1 MNKIKLWKRVLAMKK
16 GLMTSRNTIKS
27 FARQCGYTYDNILCL
42 DVETTIENLKN
53 AYKERRENKHLFND
67 WRKEFNNSLIS
78 ALAKD
83 ENLTAEII
91 KKRMKREEDS
101 REMGQKSRKITGKGF

>member
-1 MNKIKLWKRVLAMKK
+1 
-16 GLMTSRNTIKS
+16 MTSRNTIKT
-27 FARQCGYTYDNILCL
+27 FAKRCGYVYDSILQM
-42 DVETTIENLKN
+42 DVNTALENLKD
-53 AYKERRENKHLFND
+53 AYKEQRENKHLFNN

-91 KKRMKREEDS
+91 KKRMKHE
-101 REMGQKSRKITGKGF
+101 